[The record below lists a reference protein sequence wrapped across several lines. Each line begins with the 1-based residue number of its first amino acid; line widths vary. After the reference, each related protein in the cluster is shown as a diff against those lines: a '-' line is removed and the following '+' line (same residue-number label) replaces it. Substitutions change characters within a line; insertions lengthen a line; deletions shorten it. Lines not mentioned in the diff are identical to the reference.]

1 MKIKN
6 YLIIAAA
13 GLLTLAGVSC
23 TDLSSIEKDLDSLES
38 RVTALE
44 TQIKTLNENVTALQ
58 ALRNA
63 TTIKS
68 ATHNTTENTWTVELS
83 DGTVLTLNDGVI
95 GEGKT
100 PALSINAEGYWT
112 VDYKDGKGYVLVKDA
127 SGNPVKA
134 LGTDGKTPVFGVDA
148 NGYWTV
154 DYGTGATQV
163 KDASG
168 NPVKASSSDAA
179 DSFFEDVKLSSDGK
193 TLEIKL
199 KGDATYYSLP
209 IVADFWFKIL
219 DNGNAAAGLYTFTRN
234 ETKVFSVD
242 SKGVASAVVIAKPSE
257 SWTVILEGATL
268 SITSPAAGTKA
279 EGVSADSRTDVA
291 ILAISEKGFSTTAKI
306 SVTLN
311 DEPIEVNPAAS
322 VSFVSAT
329 ETTLSFS
336 VTATDFTGCKY
347 VIKSDDT
354 VPTAEEISTSGTA
367 ITFELGA
374 ATATFTAE
382 GLTGET
388 TYKVFVL
395 PYNGDVLGTVA
406 TAEGTTLEIPI
417 TTYYA
422 AWEKGKDIVIGGV
435 TYNKATW
442 TEGEAIHLTASSA
455 SKSLERNGIYF
466 IDSDVTA
473 LYDYVWVDDPDD
485 ANDKEESI
493 TNLIIIGNNI
503 GTRSNLSVSKQMKLN
518 QNGDKAKDVAFFNV
532 NFDSKALANYPIVQ
546 NFNGAFDRLVFDNC
560 HIILNEV
567 KRPISYISNSAR
579 SFKYFSIENSEF
591 EWPVS
596 TSSTE
601 QFILSVGSSTATYG
615 TLNFQ
620 NNVIYKQSG
629 FAQKFRF
636 FNGGS
641 ATLEKVVIKN
651 NTFINMLTDG
661 SFAVF
666 AKTINTIEMENNLVW
681 TNQTLANAIGFIRAT
696 NWPTGTSCKSNIYFL
711 GGTENEF
718 GCQAFWSGIKNG
730 FEGAEEFVKLSEDP
744 FAGGTFNLAEGKFV
758 PNAAYAEYGAKR

>member
-13 GLLTLAGVSC
+13 GLITLAGVSC

-44 TQIKTLNENVTALQ
+44 TQIKTLNDNVTALQ

-100 PALSINAEGYWT
+100 PALSINTEGYWT
-112 VDYKDGKGYVLVKDA
+112 VDYKDGEGYILVKDA

-163 KDASG
+163 KDALG

-179 DSFFEDVKLSSDGK
+179 DSFFNNVKVSDDGK
-193 TLEIKL
+193 TLEVTL
-199 KGDATYYSLP
+199 KDGSTYSLP

-219 DNGNAAAGLYTFTRN
+219 YDGQAAEGSYIFERSQ
-234 ETKVFSVD
+234 TKVFTVD
-242 SKGVASAVVIAKPSE
+242 HQGIASAVVIAKPSD
-257 SWTVILEGATL
+257 SWTVVLEGSTL
-268 SITSPAAGTKA
+268 TVTAPAARTKA
-279 EGVSADSRTDVA
+279 VAADSRTDIA

-306 SVTLN
+306 SVALN
-311 DEPIEVNPAAS
+311 DEPIQVNPSAS

-367 ITFELGA
+367 ITFEPGA

-442 TEGEAIHLTASSA
+442 TEGEAIHLTESSA
-455 SKSLERNGIYF
+455 SKSLGRNGIYF

-485 ANDKEESI
+485 DNDKEESI

-503 GTRSNLSVSKQMKLN
+503 GTRSNLSVSTQMKLN
-518 QNGDKAKDVAFFNV
+518 QNGDKTKDVAFFNM
-532 NFDSKALANYPIVQ
+532 NFDSRILANYPIVQ

-560 HIILNEV
+560 HIILNEG

-596 TSSTE
+596 DSSTE

-636 FNGGS
+636 FQGKT
-641 ATLEKVVIKN
+641 ATIKKVILKN
-651 NTFINMLTDG
+651 NTLINIHSDS
-661 SFAVF
+661 SFEVY
-666 AKTINTIEMENNLVW
+666 AKVISDVEIENNLVW
-681 TNQTLANAIGFIRAT
+681 TDQTMASNGGFIRAEDLD
-696 NWPTGTSCKSNIYFL
+696 NGWPAGTSCKKNAYYIGSNDK
-711 GGTENEF
+711 TW
-718 GCQAFWSGIKNG
+718 QAFWSGTKYA
-730 FEGAEEFVKLSEDP
+730 FSGAEECVKLTENP
-744 FAGGTFNLAEGKFV
+744 FEGGTFNLAEGKFV
-758 PNAAYAEYGAKR
+758 PNATYAEYGAKR